1 MINDMTNLHKG
12 IRYAAIAFAI
22 LLAVGIVGSI
32 VTSLG
37 MVLGFITGDGVT
49 GETATYPAEGE
60 VTSLELELG
69 GADLEIKAG
78 ETLRVESNLKNLKV
92 ETKKGCLT
100 IIDETDFGIY
110 NGAKLTLYL
119 PEGTVFEKVE
129 ISTGA
134 GRLTVEE
141 LSAEKLSLELGAGE
155 VIINRLT
162 ATESCEIDGGA
173 GAITVKN
180 GSLHDLSMDM
190 GVGQLT
196 MTASLTGVSDL
207 DMGVG
212 ETELTLLG
220 GKESYRVKINKGVGS
235 AEVDGQSASDGE
247 TFGNGENRVT
257 IDGGVGS
264 IEVEFEE

>member
-1 MINDMTNLHKG
+1 MTELQKG
-12 IRYAAIAFAI
+12 IKYAAMALAI
-22 LLAVGIVGSI
+22 LLAVSIIGSI
-32 VTSLG
+32 VASLG

-49 GETATYPAEGE
+49 GETVTYSAEEE
-60 VTSLELELG
+60 VTSLELEIG
-69 GADLEIKAG
+69 GADLEIKTG

-92 ETKKGCLT
+92 ETKNGCLT
-100 IIDETDFGIY
+100 IEDETNLGIY
-110 NGAKLTLYL
+110 NGAELTLYL

-196 MTASLTGVSDL
+196 MAASLTGVSDL

-220 GKESYRVKINKGVGS
+220 GKEAYRIRIEKGVGS
-235 AEVDGQSASDGE
+235 AEVDGNSVGDGA
-247 TFGNGENRVT
+247 TIGDGANR
-257 IDGGVGS
+257 IHIEGGVGS
-264 IEVEFEE
+264 IEVEFES